1 MLIWIRGEM
10 MNPFNPYFNMP
21 QNNYLSPY
29 MSRLNNLEQQQYN
42 QQYQNGYIPPNMQP
56 QSNNF
61 GTQNPPMVI
70 QGKVVDSYD
79 VFKAMDVPL
88 DGSITYFPQVDG
100 SVIYTKQLQMDGTS
114 KVNVYELKNPNAN
127 VTQNNTNNIQKEDI
141 EKLYQDISELKKGMN
156 NILNMFNDL
165 KNGISINQPV
175 ENNKRGK

>member
-1 MLIWIRGEM
+1 
-10 MNPFNPYFNMP
+10 MNHYNPYFYPPYNS

-29 MSRLNNLEQQQYN
+29 MNRLNNLEQQQ
-42 QQYQNGYIPPNMQP
+42 QYQNGYIQPNVQP

-61 GTQNPPMVI
+61 GAQNQPMVI

-114 KVNVYELKNPNAN
+114 KVNIYELKNPNNN
-127 VTQNNTNNIQKEDI
+127 VEQINTNNIQKEDI
-141 EKLYQDISELKKGMN
+141 EKIYQDISEVKKGLN
-156 NILNMFNDL
+156 NILSMFDEL
-165 KNGISINQPV
+165 KNDIS
-175 ENNKRGK
+175 NKSVKPLPTKGGK